1 MTSVL
6 FKLGSRTSPLAMT
19 QTRTVRGVLA
29 QAHGLSGAEAEQAL
43 PIVPINTTGDKIL
56 DRRLAESGGKG
67 LFTKELDEA
76 LADGRIDIAVH
87 SMKDVPTIL
96 PDFLIIAAVPP
107 RADPRDVFIS
117 AMAKS
122 LKELP
127 QGAVLGTSSAR
138 RQAQALHLR
147 PDLKISLLRGNVD
160 TRLNKVLSGEVD
172 ATFLAAAGLNRLSR
186 KVEQGNPVD
195 TFEMPSAGGQGA
207 LAVVTRKNDDAA
219 RAFAA
224 QIEDEAARIEITA
237 ERAFLEALDGSCRTP
252 IAAFAS
258 LHAGRLIFL
267 GEALTLDGAQ
277 RWRRQADLQA
287 GDSPTNLARAVG
299 LAAGLEIREEAG
311 DLLPLE
317 HDAI

>member
-96 PDFLIIAAVPP
+96 PDFLTIAAVPP

-117 AMAKS
+117 AKATS
-122 LKELP
+122 LKDLP

-138 RQAQALHLR
+138 RQAQALYLR
-147 PDLKISLLRGNVD
+147 PDLKIALLRGNVD

-186 KVEQGNPVD
+186 KVEQGHPVD
-195 TFEMPSAGGQGA
+195 TYEMPSAGGQGA
-207 LAVVTRKNDDAA
+207 LAVVTRKGDQAA
-219 RAFAA
+219 RAFVV

-267 GEALTLDGAQ
+267 GEALTLDGSQ

-287 GDSPTNLARAVG
+287 GESPTNLARAVG

-311 DLLPLE
+311 DLLPLG
-317 HDAI
+317 D